1 MGGGRGRLLHI
12 LQGYRERVLDGRLKE
27 RAGAVKAAL
36 SLSLGRRL
44 GRINQLIKRERARI

>member
-27 RAGAVKAAL
+27 RAGAVRAAL

-44 GRINQLIKRERARI
+44 GRINY